1 MSNGPIIQ
9 TEVEQLMSV
18 LGRELEEGTEQYAK
32 IAEERAI
39 AEADYKE
46 RYWTVLLRVVDSH
59 SGNGPRWTAAQKE
72 ARAGLAAKEEWRRF
86 KLLEA
91 REKAAQQFLITVRAR
106 LDSLRTIAANVRA
119 SGG

>member
-1 MSNGPIIQ
+1 MTRGPMIQ
-9 TEVEQLMSV
+9 GEVEELMAV
-18 LGRELEEGTEQYAK
+18 LGGQLEEGTEEFGK
-32 IAEERAI
+32 LAEERAV

-46 RYWTVLLRVVDSH
+46 RYWSALVRQVDH
-59 SGNGPRWTAAQKE
+59 VEYRTTAAQRE
-72 ARAGLAAKEEWRRF
+72 AMASLIAKEEWRRF

-91 REKAAQQFLITVRAR
+91 REKASQQYLITIRAR

>member
-1 MSNGPIIQ
+1 MSRGPIIQ
-9 TEVEQLMSV
+9 TEVEELMSV
-18 LGRELEEGTEQYAK
+18 LGKQLEQGTEEFGK
-32 IAEERAI
+32 LAEERAI

-46 RYWTVLLRVVDSH
+46 RYWSALVRQIDH
-59 SGNGPRWTAAQKE
+59 SESRTTAAQRE
-72 ARAGLAAKEEWRRF
+72 AMASLIAKEEWRRF

-91 REKAAQQFLITVRAR
+91 REKVAQQHLITIRAR

>member
-39 AEADYKE
+39 A
-46 RYWTVLLRVVDSH
+46 
-59 SGNGPRWTAAQKE
+59 
-72 ARAGLAAKEEWRRF
+72 
-86 KLLEA
+86 
-91 REKAAQQFLITVRAR
+91 
-106 LDSLRTIAANVRA
+106 
-119 SGG
+119 

>member
-1 MSNGPIIQ
+1 MKHGPIIQ

-32 IAEERAI
+32 IAEERAV

-46 RYWTVLLRVVDSH
+46 RYWTALVRQVDH
-59 SGNGPRWTAAQKE
+59 PEYRTTAPQRE
-72 ARAGLAAKEEWRRF
+72 ARAALVAREEFRRF

-91 REKAAQQFLITVRAR
+91 REKAAQQHLISIRAR
-106 LDSLRTIAANVRA
+106 LDSLRTMAANVRA

>member
-1 MSNGPIIQ
+1 MRGPIIQ
-9 TEVEQLMSV
+9 TEVEELMAV
-18 LGRELEEGTEQYAK
+18 LGARLEEGTEEFGK
-32 IAEERAI
+32 LAEERAV

-46 RYWTVLLRVVDSH
+46 RYWTALVRIVDH
-59 SGNGPRWTAAQKE
+59 PEYRTTAPQRE
-72 ARAGLAAKEEWRRF
+72 AKAALAAKEEFRRF

-91 REKAAQQFLITVRAR
+91 REKAAQQHLISIRAR

>member
-1 MSNGPIIQ
+1 MRGGPIIQ
-9 TEVEQLMSV
+9 TEVEQLMAV

-32 IAEERAI
+32 IAEERAV

-46 RYWTVLLRVVDSH
+46 RYHTALIRQVDSH
-59 SGNGPRWTAAQKE
+59 YEHGLKYTASQKE
-72 ARAGLAAKEEWRRF
+72 ARASLVAKEELRRF

-91 REKAAQQFLITVRAR
+91 REKAAQQFLISIRAR
-106 LDSLRTIAANVRA
+106 LDSLRTMAANVRA

>member
-1 MSNGPIIQ
+1 MRGPVIQ
-9 TEVEQLMSV
+9 TEVEELMSV
-18 LGRELEEGTEQYAK
+18 LGARLEEGTEEFAK
-32 IAEERAI
+32 LAEERAI

-46 RYWTVLLRVVDSH
+46 RYWTALVRLVDH
-59 SGNGPRWTAAQKE
+59 MEHGLTVAQRE
-72 ARAGLAAKEEWRRF
+72 ARASLISKEEWRRF

-91 REKAAQQFLITVRAR
+91 REKAAQQFLITIRAR

>member
-1 MSNGPIIQ
+1 MSRGPIIQ
-9 TEVEQLMSV
+9 TEVEQLMAV

-32 IAEERAI
+32 IAEERAV

-46 RYWTVLLRVVDSH
+46 RYHTALVRQADSQYDH
-59 SGNGPRWTAAQKE
+59 GLKFTASQKE
-72 ARAGLAAKEEWRRF
+72 ARAALVAKEELRRF

-91 REKAAQQFLITVRAR
+91 REKATQQFLISIRAR
-106 LDSLRTIAANVRA
+106 LDSLRTMAANVRA